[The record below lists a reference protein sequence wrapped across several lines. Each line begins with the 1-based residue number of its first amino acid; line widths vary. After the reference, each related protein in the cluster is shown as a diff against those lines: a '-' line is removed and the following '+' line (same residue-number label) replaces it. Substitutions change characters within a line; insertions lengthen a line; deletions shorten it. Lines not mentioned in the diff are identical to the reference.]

1 MFTSN
6 NNNNNNNKTAMTTAM
21 DIAQTHPTESD
32 NENDNGNGNANANAN
47 ANANGNE
54 NSTEHEH
61 EECAICKIDMSEN
74 ANKSTTVCGHS
85 FHFTCLA
92 RSMLTSPNC
101 PICRTNLTT
110 TGVDSPTVDGDGETD
125 GENDGD
131 DEGEQEEGE
140 EEEEGEIRIHLARG
154 NGNGTRRRVP
164 HEVIVTEIHESVAS
178 DSPLFG
184 NEVDLRREI
193 LEGIMH
199 SICRQG
205 DLAEARSLLEENPH
219 LQHSKGKTGDLLTHE
234 AVLSD
239 NEALLSYLL
248 VERSFDAN
256 LPNDVHAYPLHYAV
270 LAGSLRMVT
279 ILVNHRAFVDCVD
292 SYKKTPLMVACEEED
307 HEIAEFLLDRGA
319 STMTQDAGG
328 NKPIH
333 FAVKSRAQACLRR
346 IISAEA
352 NVNAVNHMDETPL
365 FVACRSGYH
374 GVSRTLL
381 RAGADADKTNKFGTS
396 PLDEAMANGSSSL
409 VDLLRTYV

>member
-1 MFTSN
+1 
-6 NNNNNNNKTAMTTAM
+6 M

-32 NENDNGNGNANANAN
+32 NENDNGNGNAN
-47 ANANGNE
+47 E
-54 NSTEHEH
+54 NSIEHEH
-61 EECAICKIDMSEN
+61 EECAICKIAMSEN

-92 RSMLTSPNC
+92 RSMTTSPNC

-110 TGVDSPTVDGDGETD
+110 TGVNSTTVDGDGETD
-125 GENDGD
+125 GENDGGD
-131 DEGEQEEGE
+131 DDDDDDEGE
-140 EEEEGEIRIHLARG
+140 EEEEGEIRIHLPRG
-154 NGNGTRRRVP
+154 SGSRRRVP

-205 DLAEARSLLEENPH
+205 DLAEARNLLEENPH

-239 NEALLSYLL
+239 NEGLLSYLL

-270 LAGSLRMVT
+270 LSGSLRMVT

-292 SYKKTPLMVACEEED
+292 SYKRTPLMVACEEED
-307 HEIAEFLLDRGA
+307 HDIAEFLLDRGA
-319 STMTQDAGG
+319 STMTQDAAG

-352 NVNAVNHMDETPL
+352 NVNTVNHMDETPL